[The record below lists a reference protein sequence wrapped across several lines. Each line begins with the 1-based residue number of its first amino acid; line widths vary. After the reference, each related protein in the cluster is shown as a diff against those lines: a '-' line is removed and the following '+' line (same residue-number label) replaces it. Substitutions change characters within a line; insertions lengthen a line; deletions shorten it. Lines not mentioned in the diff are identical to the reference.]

1 MSYPIQTIT
10 LPLPMRMGSVNCFL
24 VAAAEGFVLF
34 DTGGSNQRAELQREL
49 EQAGCRP
56 GTLRLIVLTHGDFD
70 HSGNAAHLRQVTG
83 APIAMHPDD
92 VGMAERGDMSW
103 NRQGKKLILKTTGP
117 LFGFG
122 RSERFTPDILL
133 RDGDDLAAYGL
144 DAQVIH
150 LPGHSLGSIGALL
163 AGGDLIVGDLLENT
177 KGPALNSIMDDRAAA
192 AASLAKLKEYQVGT
206 VYPGHGQPFAMNAFL
221 AQK

>member
-1 MSYPIQTIT
+1 MPYPITTIT

-24 VAAAEGFVLF
+24 VAAGDGFVLC

-56 GTLRLIVLTHGDFD
+56 GKLRLIVLTHGDFD

-92 VGMAERGDMSW
+92 VGMVERGDMSW
-103 NRQGKKLILKTTGP
+103 NRQGKKLILKTTGL

-122 RSERFTPDILL
+122 RAERFTPDSLL
-133 RDGDDLAAYGL
+133 REGDDLAAYGL

-150 LPGHSLGSIGALL
+150 LPGHSLGSIGILL
-163 AGGDLIVGDLLENT
+163 AGGDLIGGDLLENT
-177 KGPALNSIMDDRAAA
+177 KGPALNAIMDDRAAA
-192 AASLAKLKEYQVGT
+192 AASVDKLKGRQVGT
-206 VYPGHGQPFAMNAFL
+206 VYPGHGQPFAMTAFL
-221 AQK
+221 SQR